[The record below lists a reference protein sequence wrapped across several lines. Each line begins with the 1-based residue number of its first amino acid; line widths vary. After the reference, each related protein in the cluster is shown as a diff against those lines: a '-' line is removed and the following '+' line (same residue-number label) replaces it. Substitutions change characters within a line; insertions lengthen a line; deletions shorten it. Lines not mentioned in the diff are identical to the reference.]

1 MQFHIMFFLTKP
13 TIGEDLV
20 VKHLNFRWRDRCL
33 CRYLSMSKLN
43 SSSSDGDNI
52 LGGDTQAVCCS
63 SAGEVVAA

>member
-1 MQFHIMFFLTKP
+1 MQFHIMSFLTKP
-13 TIGEDLV
+13 AVGEDLV

-33 CRYLSMSKLN
+33 CWYSMSKLN

>member
-1 MQFHIMFFLTKP
+1 MQFHIMSFLTKP
-13 TIGEDLV
+13 TVSEDLV

-33 CRYLSMSKLN
+33 CWYSMSKLS